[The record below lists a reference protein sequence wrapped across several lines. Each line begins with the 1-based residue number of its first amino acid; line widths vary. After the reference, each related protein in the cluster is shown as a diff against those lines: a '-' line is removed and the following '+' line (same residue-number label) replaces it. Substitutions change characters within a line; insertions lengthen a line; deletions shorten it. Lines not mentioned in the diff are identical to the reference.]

1 MSAPPKTNTPAP
13 STGKRDWVRVTE
25 KRAQGDTEERQAEAA
40 KKVRAAEET
49 ARQREEAEAS
59 KQKSVATKKQARE
72 ENMVAGPSGMPG
84 PGLR

>member
-72 ENMVAGPSGMPG
+72 ENMVARPSGMPG